1 MTQVGEM
8 LDRKERPAY
17 VKFIREAVEDKA
29 ASQSAGHY
37 VARDVDYAC
46 VTPPYSKDVF
56 KQKVDVWFSD
66 LKQQVANGRMPQD
79 WLEQYQEA
87 YRRWQN
93 GQEIPLKGTPIRG
106 WGVISPAQ
114 QETLIRLN
122 ILTVEDLRDIN
133 DEGVRYIGMGAIELK
148 NKAAAWLSQ
157 LEDKGPLT
165 QEIASL
171 KSENNLLKANLEH
184 LGSQMEELKKALE
197 RQDMAQG
204 NAQAQSL
211 PAASPSSSISSRDIL
226 DDTPPVLVDRPEAS
240 VEKPEQAS
248 PDNEPVATPAPKKKR
263 GRPRKNASG
272 EI

>member
-1 MTQVGEM
+1 MAHVGEM

-17 VKFIREAVEDKA
+17 VKFIREAIEDKA

-56 KQKVDVWFSD
+56 KQKVDVWFAD
-66 LKQQVANGRMPQD
+66 LKQQVANGRIPQD

-93 GQEIPLKGTPIRG
+93 GQEVPLKGTPIRG

-122 ILTVEDLRDIN
+122 ILTVEDLRDVN
-133 DEGVRYIGMGAIELK
+133 DEGVRYIGMGAVELK

-171 KSENNLLKANLEH
+171 KSENNLLKANLER
-184 LGSQMEELKKALE
+184 LGNQMEELKKALE
-197 RQDMAQG
+197 RQDAAQV
-204 NAQAQSL
+204 NPQAQPL
-211 PAASPSSSISSRDIL
+211 HASGATSISSHDIL
-226 DDTPPVLVDRPEAS
+226 DEPPPVLVDRPH
-240 VEKPEQAS
+240 VLDEKPEQTS
-248 PDNEPVATPAPKKKR
+248 LENEPVAASEPKKKR